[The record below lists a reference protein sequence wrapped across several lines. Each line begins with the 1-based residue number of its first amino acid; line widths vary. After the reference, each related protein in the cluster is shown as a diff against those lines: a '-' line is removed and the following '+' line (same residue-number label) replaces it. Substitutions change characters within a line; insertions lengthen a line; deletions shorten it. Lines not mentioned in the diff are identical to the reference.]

1 MAARTS
7 RSCRRAAGASPM
19 RCAMR
24 VFTSPARGARANTIT
39 TQSALIGVLAGKAL
53 RRHAERI
60 EKAQPP
66 HEEDRAHDTARLPAP
81 RRRRDTGSQA
91 ARAPPRL
98 NKPAEGNALNHG
110 IPRKAG

>member
-1 MAARTS
+1 M
-7 RSCRRAAGASPM
+7 RR
-19 RCAMR
+19 AMR
-24 VFTSPARGARANTIT
+24 VFTWPARGARANTIT

-81 RRRRDTGSQA
+81 RRRRDTCSQA
-91 ARAPPRL
+91 CRGAAALHP
-98 NKPAEGNALNHG
+98 PAEGDVLHQRNL
-110 IPRKAG
+110 RKAG